1 MLVRRYGRVELLRV
15 FRYMNSSVSGGAFP
29 LRGAPPPPSL
39 VLGALGL
46 GTEIDLDGFREAV
59 GRSGLGARVSF
70 RLGDCPS
77 GYLPLENRLG
87 RIRGGGRV
95 DRSFVRLGLY
105 TTPQWCPF
113 LRDRYIPT
121 SLCVST
127 SGVYTLSRSQLPP
140 SFVIPVVP
148 RGEGERRRC

>member
-29 LRGAPPPPSL
+29 LRGAPPPPL

-87 RIRGGGRV
+87 RIRGGGRM
-95 DRSFVRLGLY
+95 DPLSDL
-105 TTPQWCPF
+105 
-113 LRDRYIPT
+113 DYIRRP
-121 SLCVST
+121 
-127 SGVYTLSRSQLPP
+127 SGVPSSEIDIYRPP
-140 SFVIPVVP
+140 CV
-148 RGEGERRRC
+148 